1 MFLLDTNCWMQLARE
16 RSEADSVRLLLGGVP
31 LSRIFVSIFTVH
43 SIGVILRRRGMIDQY
58 VAFVEASAIGS
69 KIQILHVDPQQ
80 FASIASACLSYNLD
94 FDDAYQYVAAELNNL
109 SLVSLDTDFDHTPR
123 GRLTPAAA
131 LQKFKDEQSQPQQ
144 EA

>member
-1 MFLLDTNCWMQLARE
+1 MFLIDTNCWMQLARE
-16 RSEADSVRLLLGGVP
+16 RSEADSVRQLIGGVP

-58 VAFVEASAIGS
+58 VAFLDASSIGS
-69 KIQILHVDPQQ
+69 KIQIVHLDVHR
-80 FASIASACLSYNLD
+80 FSRITNTCSSYNLD
-94 FDDAYQYVAAELNNL
+94 FDDSYQYVAAELNNL
-109 SLVSLDTDFDHTPR
+109 TLVSLDADFDRTPR